1 MKKLTGILILIA
13 LAVLIVVQLKGNK
26 EISENRIYQYDK
38 EQEIIVHT
46 EKVQLSYGKGNYSFT
61 GTFEAF
67 KEVKINADVQGKI
80 VKMYVDEG
88 ASVKKGQNL
97 IKLDDQ
103 LLKLQLQSVEAQIE
117 GLEADVK
124 RYTVLSEADAIQGVK
139 LEKTLLG
146 LKTAKI
152 QRQTLLETIAKT
164 TIKAPFSG
172 IVTMKMTEIGAFAA
186 PGMPLVM
193 LTDISNLK
201 FTVNVSE
208 NDLSL
213 FEMNKS
219 YNLKAD
225 LFSDLELKGEVI
237 LIGSKGNMGNSFPV
251 HFKVENT
258 AKTAIKS
265 KMFGEVSANAV
276 INDVG
281 IATKT
286 INAFLK
292 LLKNRSITSDT
303 RITARIRSAT
313 TESTAAM
320 VLSVLSSAIMNF
332 TLSPTFCFSMTSNLS
347 RIAFDTSTALASP
360 CFFSRIP
367 IPFFPL
373 YLLMDVIFFISS
385 VTSATSLT

>member
-265 KMFGEVSANAV
+265 KMFGEVSV
-276 INDVG
+276 DVTG
-281 IATKT
+281 DDK
-286 INAFLK
+286 
-292 LLKNRSITSDT
+292 SIL
-303 RITARIRSAT
+303 IP
-313 TESTAAM
+313 
-320 VLSVLSSAIMNF
+320 SSAIIG
-332 TLSPTFCFSMTSNLS
+332 SNIQPQVYMVKEGKAVLHNVSIS
-347 RIAFDTSTALASP
+347 R
-360 CFFSRIP
+360 RIGNKA
-367 IPFFPL
+367 
-373 YLLMDVIFFISS
+373 VIENGVAEGDEI
-385 VTSATSLT
+385 VTSGFINLFDVANVINSKN

>member
-46 EKVQLSYGKGNYSFT
+46 EKIQLAYGEGDYSFT
-61 GTFEAF
+61 GIFEAY

-80 VKMYVDEG
+80 VKMYIDEG

-103 LLKLQLQSVEAQIE
+103 LLKLQLQAVEAQIE

-124 RYTVLSEADAIQGVK
+124 RYTVLSDADAIQGVK

-146 LKTAKI
+146 LKTAEI

-186 PGMPLVM
+186 PGMPLIM

-201 FTVNVSE
+201 FTINVSE

-213 FEMNKS
+213 FEMNQHYS
-219 YNLKAD
+219 LTAD

-251 HFKVENT
+251 QFKVENISEN
-258 AKTAIKS
+258 AIKS
-265 KMFGEVSANAV
+265 KMFGEVSVNVSGDDRSILIPSSTIIGSNIQPQVYLVKGGKAVLQKVSISRRIGNKAV
-276 INDVG
+276 IENGVG
-281 IATKT
+281 
-286 INAFLK
+286 
-292 LLKNRSITSDT
+292 
-303 RITARIRSAT
+303 
-313 TESTAAM
+313 EG
-320 VLSVLSSAIMNF
+320 
-332 TLSPTFCFSMTSNLS
+332 
-347 RIAFDTSTALASP
+347 
-360 CFFSRIP
+360 
-367 IPFFPL
+367 
-373 YLLMDVIFFISS
+373 DVI
-385 VTSATSLT
+385 VTSGFINLFDGANVTNSKN